1 MKDKVNIGFS
11 LVNFGTGFGLMVR
24 TAMVGAMEG
33 PREAIRNNVASKQDQ
48 LINRLKE
55 HKVENVEFVF
65 LS

>member
-1 MKDKVNIGFS
+1 
-11 LVNFGTGFGLMVR
+11 
-24 TAMVGAMEG
+24 MVGAMDG
-33 PREAIRNNVASKQDQ
+33 PRKAIRNNVASKQDQ